1 MERPPSLLSYIYC
14 ATSCLLMMS
23 AVATAATVT
32 VNVTHLC
39 DKRPLVA
46 SARSTTDIGMTSLP
60 PLNENLTTETSS
72 SLSPTENPTSWS
84 SSTATEN
91 LASWPTSLPV
101 ENLTSRLSPPSFENQ
116 TTVSPPLLSTENSL
130 TVSSQP
136 LTDNQTSSSPPPT
149 DNQTSS
155 SPPLTN
161 NRTSSSP
168 LTDNRTSSAARVTE
182 FLLAVRKPGIMG
194 FTYASRTAMRR
205 SSSSP
210 DASTGPVA
218 LEQIAAFPS
227 AKFRENVK
235 LDQQTSRSDSG
246 EGSGTAAAIG
256 LFGVGIVVG
265 DVGLRFIGVA
275 EDAVMWHSV
284 PAELILDLFSN
295 PYEWDVV
302 AKKILPYEWPLAVV
316 CALMIFCG
324 LILAR
329 YGVYWQRRYKEAK
342 WLGDTGWESGCKKGV
357 LVIAIQ
363 MLLLMLGAGACGLL
377 VTNETM
383 GSAVSSVGDL
393 LEFGVGDLVDMFSIT
408 QKQIRTITVGSM
420 DSTTD
425 AIFSKLDDIAEQLGG
440 PIENDIYGPSHRF
453 GSRNN
458 VSRVVQD
465 FQKIFP
471 KARDVISQA
480 ELVREDIIRYNK
492 QIVELNVELQ
502 MLPERCPLEVS
513 AMCDMISGNKLHP
526 DNYTYLDDLI
536 NVVRGVLEVE
546 NDGLSSLPLTSAES
560 ANIPRA
566 LYEQTEKERWRIKQA
581 LMDRRRQLEF
591 SIYPYESHTRKLVSK
606 LMDMKETA
614 NNYFMRLKQIEA
626 YRWSASI
633 GIAIAALLIWI
644 LLACSIVVNYCSHT
658 TWAKCY
664 FFGCVSTMRLTSLVL
679 WISALLG
686 LILSSNGEV
695 NICRP
700 LYDEPMYE
708 TVTKIMDCPAI
719 TNERGFFSWFI
730 FGNETSTAPFNE
742 VIESCRENR
751 TAHATFN
758 LNKVF
763 NVDASSDYNK
773 WPGLMDALDSLKT
786 KRVRVELDLNRP
798 PSTAD
803 ALRPIAESTNLDFE
817 KFRSLI
823 LESSLALG
831 RVTLL
836 RDQLRALSTQTA
848 SFSNMFKVTLKR
860 VVTNITDL
868 VENVMSPMSQKKNM
882 LLYHLTLMEVEMQPL
897 SESLNRTWANAYT
910 RIENSDFDQI
920 LRKNMAQYTNNL
932 KVLLDKYK
940 VHVTEAVKTEAAS
953 CRPVWN
959 VYRIGRDLVC
969 RQALDALNGFWLI
982 CFFIAMSVTVAIP
995 VVKNLKIFHKS
1006 PLTSMS
1012 LYTIPP
1018 PPAMELMSTSS

>member
-1 MERPPSLLSYIYC
+1 MSYIVLTMKRPPSLFPYIFWM
-14 ATSCLLMMS
+14 TSCL
-23 AVATAATVT
+23 VTTTTTVTIAAMVT

-39 DKRPLVA
+39 DTRPSVTP
-46 SARSTTDIGMTSLP
+46 TTGAAPLTTEDIGTTSLSPPTENPKSWSSSSSSPPSEKPASLSFLQLPTENQTSWSSLTDNLTSLSSLP
-60 PLNENLTTETSS
+60 PTIENTISWSPSPPTDKSTVLSLAPSSSENPTTMSQSLSTENRMS
-72 SLSPTENPTSWS
+72 SLSPTENQS
-84 SSTATEN
+84 
-91 LASWPTSLPV
+91 
-101 ENLTSRLSPPSFENQ
+101 
-116 TTVSPPLLSTENSL
+116 
-130 TVSSQP
+130 
-136 LTDNQTSSSPPPT
+136 
-149 DNQTSS
+149 
-155 SPPLTN
+155 
-161 NRTSSSP
+161 
-168 LTDNRTSSAARVTE
+168 SSAAHITE
-182 FLLAVRKPGIMG
+182 FLFAVRKPGMVD
-194 FTYASRTAMRR
+194 FTYASRTTVQRR

-210 DASTGPVA
+210 NASTGPVA
-218 LEQIAAFPS
+218 LKQIATFPS
-227 AKFRENVK
+227 AKYGENVK
-235 LDQQTSRSDSG
+235 LDQQTSQSNG
-246 EGSGTAAAIG
+246 GAGSGTATAIG

-275 EDAVMWHSV
+275 EDLIMWHSL

-295 PYEWDVV
+295 PYEWDVIT
-302 AKKILPYEWPLAVV
+302 KKVTKITHLRLLYKLQYVIVICIKKMVINWKCRLWDSIILPYEWPLAVV
-316 CALMIFCG
+316 CALMILCG

-425 AIFSKLDDIAEQLGG
+425 AIFSQLDDIAEQLGG

-453 GSRNN
+453 GSRTN
-458 VSRVVQD
+458 VSKVVQGD

-471 KARDVISQA
+471 KAKNVISQA
-480 ELVREDIIRYNK
+480 ELIREDIIRYNK
-492 QIVELNVELQ
+492 KIIDLNIELQ
-502 MLPERCPLEVS
+502 MVPERCPLEVS
-513 AMCDMISGNKLHP
+513 AMCDMMS
-526 DNYTYLDDLI
+526 D
-536 NVVRGVLEVE
+536 VVTSVLEVE

-560 ANIPRA
+560 ANIPKA

-591 SIYPYESHTRKLVSK
+591 SIYPYESHTRKLISK
-606 LMDMKETA
+606 LMDIKEIA
-614 NNYFMRLKQIEA
+614 NNYLIHLKQIE
-626 YRWSASI
+626 I
-633 GIAIAALLIWI
+633 
-644 LLACSIVVNYCSHT
+644 
-658 TWAKCY
+658 
-664 FFGCVSTMRLTSLVL
+664 CVSAMRLTSLAL
-679 WISALLG
+679 WTAALVG
-686 LILSSNGEV
+686 LVLSSNAEV

-708 TVTKIMDCPAI
+708 TVTKIIDCPSI

-751 TAHATFN
+751 TAHTTFH

-763 NVDASSDYNK
+763 NVEASSDYNK

-786 KRVRVELDLNRP
+786 KRVYVELDLNRP
-798 PSTAD
+798 PSTTD
-803 ALRPIAESTNLDFE
+803 ALKPIAESTNLDFE

-823 LESSLALG
+823 LQSSLDHG

-836 RDQLRALSTQTA
+836 RDQLQALSTQTA
-848 SFSNMFKVTLKR
+848 TSSNIFKYTLKR

-868 VENVMSPMSQKKNM
+868 VENILNPITHKKNI
-882 LLYHLTLMEVEMQPL
+882 LLYYLTSMEIEMQPL

-920 LRKNMAQYTNNL
+920 LRKNMAQYINNFKL
-932 KVLLDKYK
+932 LLDKYK
-940 VHVTEAVKTEAAS
+940 VHVTEAVKTETAS

-969 RQALDALNGFWLI
+969 RQSLDALNGFWVI
-982 CFFIAMSVTVAIP
+982 CFFIAMSVTATIP

-1018 PPAMELMSTSS
+1018 PPSMELMSTN

>member
-1 MERPPSLLSYIYC
+1 MVRPSPLLQYINC
-14 ATSCLLMMS
+14 LTSCLLVMMT
-23 AVATAATVT
+23 ATHATVT

-39 DKRPLVA
+39 DTRSAVTTITGASTRP
-46 SARSTTDIGMTSLP
+46 TIDHGTKTSLP
-60 PLNENLTTETSS
+60 PSNENLQTENRSS
-72 SLSPTENPTSWS
+72 ATPTENLTSWS
-84 SSTATEN
+84 TSLPIENLTFWSSPHPAENLTAWWSTLSATEN
-91 LASWPTSLPV
+91 LTSWPSSPSSSENPSTTMSSLI
-101 ENLTSRLSPPSFENQ
+101 
-116 TTVSPPLLSTENSL
+116 STENST
-130 TVSSQP
+130 TVS
-136 LTDNQTSSSPPPT
+136 TPP
-149 DNQTSS
+149 S
-155 SPPLTN
+155 
-161 NRTSSSP
+161 
-168 LTDNRTSSAARVTE
+168 DNRTFSVSSITE
-182 FLLAVRKPGIMG
+182 FLLALRKPGIMG
-194 FTYASRTAMRR
+194 FTYASRSSTSARR
-205 SSSSP
+205 SSASLN
-210 DASTGPVA
+210 ASTGPVA
-218 LEQIAAFPS
+218 LEQISEFPS

-246 EGSGTAAAIG
+246 EGSAAAIG

-265 DVGLRFIGVA
+265 DVGLRFIGVVEGA
-275 EDAVMWHSV
+275 IMWHSV

-302 AKKILPYEWPLAVV
+302 AKKMLPYEWPLAVV

-324 LILAR
+324 LILSR

-425 AIFSKLDDIAEQLGG
+425 AVFTKLDDIAEQLGG

-471 KARDVISQA
+471 KAKDVISQA
-480 ELVREDIIRYNK
+480 ELVKEDIIKYNK
-492 QIVELNVELQ
+492 QIAELNVELQ
-502 MLPERCPLEVS
+502 MIPERCPLEVS
-513 AMCDMISGNKLHP
+513 AMCDMISGNKLQP
-526 DNYTYLDDLI
+526 ENYTYLDDLI

-560 ANIPRA
+560 ANIPKA
-566 LYEQTEKERWRIKQA
+566 VFEQTEKERWRIKQA

-614 NNYFMRLKQIEA
+614 NNYLMQLKQIEA
-626 YRWSASI
+626 YRWSVSV
-633 GIAIAALLIWI
+633 GIAIAALLVWI

-664 FFGCVSTMRLTSLVL
+664 FFGCVSTMRLTSLAL
-679 WISALLG
+679 WTAALVG

-695 NICRP
+695 NICRA

-719 TNERGFFSWFI
+719 TNERGFFSWFV
-730 FGNETSTAPFNE
+730 FGNDTSTVQFNE

-773 WPGLMDALDSLKT
+773 WPGLMDALESLKT

-848 SFSNMFKVTLKR
+848 TFSSMFKMTLKR

-920 LRKNMAQYTNNL
+920 LRKNMAQYTNSL
-932 KVLLDKYK
+932 KLLLDKYK

-969 RQALDALNGFWLI
+969 RQALDALNGYWLI
-982 CFFIAMSVTVAIP
+982 CFFIAMSVTVAVP

>member
-1 MERPPSLLSYIYC
+1 MQRPPSILPYIYC
-14 ATSCLLMMS
+14 ATSCLLTMTT
-23 AVATAATVT
+23 VTTAAMVT

-39 DKRPLVA
+39 NTRPAVA
-46 SARSTTDIGMTSLP
+46 TTTEPRLTTDIGIT
-60 PLNENLTTETSS
+60 
-72 SLSPTENPTSWS
+72 SLSPPTETPTSWS
-84 SSTATEN
+84 
-91 LASWPTSLPV
+91 PTLDT
-101 ENLTSRLSPPSFENQ
+101 ENLTSLSPLPPQIEN
-116 TTVSPPLLSTENSL
+116 PIFW
-130 TVSSQP
+130 
-136 LTDNQTSSSPPPT
+136 SSSPPANET
-149 DNQTSS
+149 TILSS
-155 SPPLTN
+155 TLFAE
-161 NRTSSSP
+161 NRTSSSSP
-168 LTDNRTSSAARVTE
+168 TDNETSSAPHITE
-182 FLLAVRKPGIMG
+182 FLFAVRKPGMMDL
-194 FTYASRTAMRR
+194 TYASRTTVRQ
-205 SSSSP
+205 SSSSSNIS
-210 DASTGPVA
+210 AGPVA
-218 LEQIAAFPS
+218 FKQIGVFPS
-227 AKFRENVK
+227 AKFGENVK
-235 LDQQTSRSDSG
+235 LDQQTSKSDG
-246 EGSGTAAAIG
+246 GAGSRTAAAID

-265 DVGLRFIGVA
+265 DVGLRFISVA
-275 EDAVMWHSV
+275 EDLIMWHSV

-357 LVIAIQ
+357 LVVAIQ

-393 LEFGVGDLVDMFSIT
+393 IEFGVGDLVDMFSIT
-408 QKQIRTITVGSM
+408 QKQIRTITIGSM

-425 AIFSKLDDIAEQLGG
+425 AIFSKLDDISEQLGG
-440 PIENDIYGPSHRF
+440 PIENEIYGPSHRF
-453 GSRNN
+453 GSRTN

-471 KARDVISQA
+471 KAKDVISQA
-480 ELVREDIIRYNK
+480 ELVREDIIKYNNK
-492 QIVELNVELQ
+492 IIESNIELQ
-502 MLPERCPLEVS
+502 MVPERCPLEVS
-513 AMCDMISGNKLHP
+513 VMCDMISGNKLQP
-526 DNYTYLDDLI
+526 ENYTYLDDLI
-536 NVVRGVLEVE
+536 NVVTSVLEVE

-560 ANIPRA
+560 ANIPKA
-566 LYEQTEKERWRIKQA
+566 LNEQTEKERWRIKQA

-591 SIYPYESHTRKLVSK
+591 SIYPYESHTRKLISK
-606 LMDMKETA
+606 LMDIKELA
-614 NNYFMRLKQIEA
+614 SNYLNHLKQIEV
-626 YRWSASI
+626 YRWSISI
-633 GIAIAALLIWI
+633 GIAIAALLVWI

-664 FFGCVSTMRLTSLVL
+664 FFSCVNAMRLTSLVL
-679 WISALLG
+679 WTAALVG

-695 NICRP
+695 NICKP

-708 TVTKIMDCPAI
+708 TVTKIMDCPSI

-742 VIESCRENR
+742 VIELCRENR
-751 TAHATFN
+751 TAHATLH

-763 NVDASSDYNK
+763 NVEANSDYNK

-786 KRVRVELDLNRP
+786 KRVYIELDLNRP

-803 ALRPIAESTNLDFE
+803 ALKPIAESTNLDFE

-823 LESSLALG
+823 LQSSLAHG

-836 RDQLRALSTQTA
+836 RDQLGALSTQTTT
-848 SFSNMFKVTLKR
+848 FSNNFKLTLKR

-868 VENVMSPMSQKKNM
+868 VENMLNPMNQKKNM

-920 LRKNMAQYTNNL
+920 LRKNMAQYINNL
-932 KVLLDKYK
+932 KLLLDKYK
-940 VHVTEAVKTEAAS
+940 IHVTEAVKTETAS

-969 RQALDALNGFWLI
+969 RQSLDALNGFWVI
-982 CFFIAMSVTVAIP
+982 CFFIAMSVTATIP

-1018 PPAMELMSTSS
+1018 PPAMELMCTSS